1 MIEKLQTG
9 LVAEPLAINIA
20 QSSLSQPSFI
30 RWITNTLEKNRD
42 VASLLHFEI
51 PEECFIQQPHHAA
64 LLCHAIRTSGAEFGV
79 DNYGRNFQSLDY
91 INEYRP
97 NYVKLDYLFTH
108 NLDDEKQKFTLTSI
122 SRAAHNLGIT
132 TIASRVETQTQLDFL
147 SEHFVEV
154 FQGFIVDKE

>member
-1 MIEKLQTG
+1 M
-9 LVAEPLAINIA
+9 
-20 QSSLSQPSFI
+20 
-30 RWITNTLEKNRD
+30 
-42 VASLLHFEI
+42 
-51 PEECFIQQPHHAA
+51 
-64 LLCHAIRTSGAEFGV
+64 
-79 DNYGRNFQSLDY
+79 
-91 INEYRP
+91 YRP